1 MADRIVVLESGRVAD
16 VGTHDELMA
25 RGGLYKRMFDLQ
37 AEGYLEA
44 GADASA

>member
-1 MADRIVVLESGRVAD
+1 MADRIVVLEGGRVAD

-44 GADASA
+44 GGASA